1 VTVPVVLEGQRWVA
15 AVDVAVHGLT
25 HWDAPY
31 TGGFSGVLPAG
42 SVVIVL
48 DDPPP
53 IATAVGCRPEAYAEL
68 EALLVPASDRSEP
81 RYDSYSLSIDLIE
94 FGASLHPVTG

>member
-1 VTVPVVLEGQRWVA
+1 VPREGERWVA
-15 AVDVAVHGLT
+15 VVDLVVRGLT

-31 TGGFSGVLPAG
+31 TGGFSAVLPAG
-42 SVVIVL
+42 SAVVVL

-68 EALLVPASDRSEP
+68 EVLLVPAADRAEP
-81 RYDSYSLSIDLIE
+81 RYDSYSLSIDLAE
-94 FGASLHPVTG
+94 FGGSLQLAPS